1 MTTIRSRIVS
11 SLTELLQSASS
22 FGWVVDERAWRET
35 FNDGGKVAFVFHVG
49 EDKRLET
56 GGPEARVLSTLHLR
70 VAVIF
75 AVGEVPPEQS
85 VGEAMDEAVAALERA
100 LPMDDPQTILSP
112 LPVVDLRF
120 PTWTVSRADAE
131 GTISG
136 VLELDCDYRH
146 DADNPST
153 IEGGVP

>member
-1 MTTIRSRIVS
+1 MTTIRGRIVQG
-11 SLTELLQSASS
+11 LTELLQSASS
-22 FGWVVDERAWRET
+22 FGWVVGERTWRAT
-35 FNDGGKVAFVFHVG
+35 FNAEGKVAFVFHVG
-49 EDKRLET
+49 EDKRLES

-75 AVGEVPPEQS
+75 AVGEVPEDQS
-85 VGEAMDEAVAALERA
+85 IGEAMDDAVAALERA
-100 LPMDDPQTILSP
+100 LPLDDPQTLLSP

-120 PTWTVSRADAE
+120 PTWSVTRADAD

-153 IEGGVP
+153 IEGSVP